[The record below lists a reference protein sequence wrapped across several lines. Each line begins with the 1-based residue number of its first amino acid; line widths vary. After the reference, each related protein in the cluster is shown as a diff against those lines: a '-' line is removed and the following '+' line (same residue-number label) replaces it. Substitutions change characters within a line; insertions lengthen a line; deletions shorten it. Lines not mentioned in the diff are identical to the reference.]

1 MKGVSGLF
9 RPSRVFEWK
18 GLDGQVNDFFAE
30 TYGSV
35 ASRLSEPMVV
45 QELES
50 KPTIY
55 GLDATTVN
63 DLPGQIIPTFQYV
76 SKYKHSK
83 ADLVIEEANQMAP
96 LMEKYFEGVN
106 DLGVNLLFVAY
117 EEPPID
123 PKKKYKTYRTVV
135 EIK

>member
-1 MKGVSGLF
+1 
-9 RPSRVFEWK
+9 
-18 GLDGQVNDFFAE
+18 
-30 TYGSV
+30 
-35 ASRLSEPMVV
+35 V
-45 QELES
+45 QELDS
-50 KPTIY
+50 KPAIY

-76 SKYKHSK
+76 SKYKNSQ
-83 ADLVIEEANQMAP
+83 ADLIIEEANQMAP
-96 LMEKYFEGVN
+96 HMEKYFEGVN
-106 DLGVNLLFVAY
+106 DLGENLLFVAY